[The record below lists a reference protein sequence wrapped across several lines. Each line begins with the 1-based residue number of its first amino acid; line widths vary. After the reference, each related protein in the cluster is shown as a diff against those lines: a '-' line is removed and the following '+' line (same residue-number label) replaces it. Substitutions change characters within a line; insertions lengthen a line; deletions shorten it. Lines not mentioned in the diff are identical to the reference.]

1 VGGINL
7 FTLIRIGDRV
17 AMKAVLL
24 AGGYA
29 TRLRPL
35 TLTRPKPLLPILGR
49 PLILWLIDNL
59 KRAGVRELV
68 ISVKYM
74 SNQIVDLLGDGS
86 ELDMS
91 IEYVEENHP
100 LGDAGPLRL
109 IDKKVGLSETFLV
122 LYGDVFS
129 DVDVRA
135 VIDFHKS
142 KNALMTLTAVRVDS
156 PERYGILSIN
166 EEGAVINF
174 VEKPTYRPQSNLANA
189 GVYVFEPEVL
199 TYVYEDKKQK
209 ISVDLMPK
217 VLRTGRVYAYVHDGI
232 WFDIGIPEDY
242 LKANIVA
249 LNALYPSGFVANNS
263 EVRGEVVGP
272 VYIGSEVVVGKGSI
286 VGPNSVL
293 LDQVSVGDFSMVKG
307 SVVMKGSRI
316 GSSTYIKNSVVG
328 ESCSIGNWVR
338 IESGTIIGDQVSIT
352 DEVFVNKRNYILPYK
367 EISESIWNEGG
378 VVL

>member
-1 VGGINL
+1 
-7 FTLIRIGDRV
+7 
-17 AMKAVLL
+17 MKAVLL

-49 PLILWLIDNL
+49 PLILWLIDSL
-59 KRAGVRELV
+59 KKAGVCELI

-74 SNQIVDLLGDGS
+74 SNQIVDLLGDGG
-86 ELDMS
+86 ELGVA
-91 IEYVEENHP
+91 IEYVEEEHP
-100 LGDAGPLRL
+100 LGDAGPLKL
-109 IDKKVGLSETFLV
+109 VDKKIGLSETFLV

-129 DVDVRA
+129 DVDVRM
-135 VIDFHKS
+135 VVELHKI

-156 PERYGILSIN
+156 PERYGILSVDG
-166 EEGAVINF
+166 EGRVVNF

-189 GVYVFEPEVL
+189 GVYVFEPEIL
-199 TYVYEDKKQK
+199 KYVDDGKKQK

-217 VLRTGRVYAYVHDGI
+217 VLKVGRVYAYIHEGI

-249 LNALYPSGFVANNS
+249 LNTLYPSGFISRAS
-263 EVRGEVVGP
+263 DIRGEVVGP
-272 VYIGSEVVVGKGSI
+272 AYIGNEVIVGKGSI
-286 VGPNSVL
+286 IGPNTVL
-293 LDQVSVGDFSMVKG
+293 LDQVSVGDFSMVRG
-307 SVVMKGSRI
+307 SVVMKGSKI
-316 GSSTYIKNSVVG
+316 GFSTYIKNSVVG

-338 IESGTIIGDQVSIT
+338 IESGTIIGDQVSIA
-352 DEVFVNKRNYILPYK
+352 DEVFINKRNYILPYK
-367 EISESIWNEGG
+367 EISESVWNEGE